1 MAKNLFQLTGKIDPA
16 SFKKFRKK
24 FGDSSNDALLRA
36 GVFTAREAALL
47 TAPPG
52 KSKKKIMGA
61 IEAGALAVLSPV
73 KAATFAKIQKSGK
86 VRRGR
91 GGRFKVIP
99 PAQIL
104 AGAAKIEQWIE
115 SHRGPDGRTKDLPL
129 EKKGACKTVD
139 YRKARAARK
148 RTGGMAKGAW
158 LGAGIAVSR
167 KGGGG
172 RIGKNFMGWAQ
183 KHSDGGTMRY
193 RPRTLGKSSLILI
206 NRVPWAGDLFS
217 RAAGREAS
225 RKAWKKTLAW
235 YKRAVRKASK

>member
-1 MAKNLFQLTGKIDPA
+1 MAKDLFQLTGKIDPA
-16 SFKKFRKK
+16 SFKKFRKR

-36 GVFTAREAALL
+36 GVFAARDAADL
-47 TAPPG
+47 TSPPG
-52 KSKKKIMGA
+52 KKRTKIVGA
-61 IEAGALAVLSPV
+61 IKAGALAVCSPV
-73 KAATFAKIQKSGK
+73 KPGVFSKIVKSGK

-91 GGRFKVIP
+91 GGRFVKIP
-99 PAQIL
+99 SSQIL

-115 SHRGPDGRTKDLPL
+115 SHRGPEGRTKDLPL

-139 YRKARAARK
+139 YRKALAARK
-148 RTGGMAKGAW
+148 RRAGRVKGAW
-158 LGAGIAVSR
+158 LGAGIAVAR

-172 RIGKNFMGWAQ
+172 RIGKSFMAWAQ
-183 KHSDGGTMRY
+183 KHRDEGTMRY
-193 RPRTLGKSSLILI
+193 RPRTLGKSSLILL
-206 NRVPWAGDLFS
+206 NRVPYASALFS